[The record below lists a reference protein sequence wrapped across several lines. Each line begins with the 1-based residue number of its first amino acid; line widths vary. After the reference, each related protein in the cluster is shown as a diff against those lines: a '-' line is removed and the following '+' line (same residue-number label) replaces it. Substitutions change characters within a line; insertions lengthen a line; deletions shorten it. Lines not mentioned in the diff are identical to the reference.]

1 MQAYEQTH
9 IKSKH
14 GIYFSSGCVNTE
26 DLCIV
31 PDKVS
36 HTEKIL
42 DSFEQFSNV
51 SCTRT
56 ITVLWI
62 FLQLF
67 PFDHLQC
74 YFVSAL

>member
-1 MQAYEQTH
+1 MQVYEWTH

-36 HTEKIL
+36 PTEKIIL
-42 DSFEQFSNV
+42 NPLYTNE
-51 SCTRT
+51 
-56 ITVLWI
+56 
-62 FLQLF
+62 FLQLARDYKTF
-67 PFDHLQC
+67 FMLN
-74 YFVSAL
+74 SAEYKNYPAHKC